1 MTDDEIERIAD
12 FLLLA
17 QDEFIDQFT
26 RLAANRHGLALQE
39 RADGDC
45 VFLEGSDCAIQA
57 VKPQQCQDFP
67 HLWRNPGFEQT
78 CRAKPR
84 RV

>member
-26 RLAANRHGLALQE
+26 RLALQE